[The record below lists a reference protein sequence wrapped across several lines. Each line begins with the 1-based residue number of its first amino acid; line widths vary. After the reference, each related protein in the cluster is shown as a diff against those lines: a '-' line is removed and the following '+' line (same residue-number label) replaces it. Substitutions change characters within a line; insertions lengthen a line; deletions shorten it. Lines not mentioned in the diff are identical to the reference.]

1 MFNFSMPELIVV
13 LIVALVVFGPAK
25 LPEIGRAFG
34 KSINEFK
41 SATNDVKEE
50 TQKTIYLE
58 TQEKLADKEHG
69 K

>member
-58 TQEKLADKEHG
+58 TQEKPADKDHG